1 MIDPEKLKTL
11 YLEMLS
17 EAGVKI
23 MLYTFACDVIMEEN
37 IIKGVSVVNK
47 SGVFNIYAN
56 AVIDASGDGDIAYKS
71 GAEYFKGREADGKMQ
86 PVTIMF
92 KVGGVDYGQRQNFQF
107 SGSDSEPSCGR
118 LQPNRRTERDFSRKR
133 RNDGTEQSP
142 FRCGSRVRNRCL
154 CAAGAFLAKGG
165 SEPKAL

>member
-1 MIDPEKLKTL
+1 
-11 YLEMLS
+11 MLS

-107 SGSDSEPSCGR
+107 SGSDSEPS
-118 LQPNRRTERDFSRKR
+118 
-133 RNDGTEQSP
+133 
-142 FRCGSRVRNRCL
+142 
-154 CAAGAFLAKGG
+154 
-165 SEPKAL
+165 

>member
-1 MIDPEKLKTL
+1 MGLMSYWTENCQNPIYHKILRRSAEKNDGEFRNKITTMIDPEKLKTL

-37 IIKGVSVVNK
+37 IIKDVSVVNK

-71 GAEYFKGREADGKMQ
+71 GAEYFKGREADGTMQ

-92 KVGGVDYGQRQNFQF
+92 KVGGVDYGQPAEF
-107 SGSDSEPSCGR
+107 SI
-118 LQPNRRTERDFSRKR
+118 
-133 RNDGTEQSP
+133 
-142 FRCGSRVRNRCL
+142 
-154 CAAGAFLAKGG
+154 
-165 SEPKAL
+165 